1 MEHIKYKRNSALYI
15 KLQIYKWNILY
26 PFKKVPQPTT
36 KKKKWEPHYKGASII
51 FHNPHHWYKKEEHI
65 KWVLTILHLYLELG
79 KTWRAC
85 LHFSG
90 HWHQSLFWQK
100 LKERGKSKNYGIWLW
115 LQFEPREQL
124 NLWGLKRIYKV
135 WGQAAYNEFP
145 MGPWKNITFFLRS
158 MKVDC
163 FQAWQC

>member
-36 KKKKWEPHYKGASII
+36 KKKNESPTTKVLPSFSTIPTIDTKKKSISSE
-51 FHNPHHWYKKEEHI
+51 FWQF
-65 KWVLTILHLYLELG
+65 LHLYLELG